1 MKTRSSAKIISLVLL
16 TTVILASCVDE
27 APSALQLEPTD
38 SDPTPTLTPVPTEK
52 PAPTGYITYLTQSG
66 DTLPVV
72 SAHFGVEP
80 YQIMYDGDLDPDLI
94 LPPGTRLDV
103 RDLLKETS
111 RSDILFL
118 DSDVVFS
125 PSTVGFDILAFAQEQ
140 EGFLG
145 QMEEQMTR
153 GLTPAAQIVYDLAL
167 EFSINPRILLTL
179 MEYESGW
186 VTRKPVDEFEL
197 SYPFGWEKRD
207 RTGTYF
213 QTGWAITQLSQG
225 YYGWRDG
232 SLTELTFTDGA
243 ALRLSPFLNAG
254 TVAVMYTLSQ
264 IHDREQWEAAL
275 YSPGNIVDIHFDLFG
290 DPQARTFGVEP
301 LLPEN
306 TEQPQLNLPIP
317 VNEKWNL
324 TGGPH
329 SAWGR
334 YGPRAALDFAPP
346 LDRAGCGNSQRWT
359 TAAAAG
365 RVVRA
370 GNGVV
375 VLDLDMDGYEQTG
388 WVLVYMHVANS
399 ERVQVGDVLKQD
411 DRIGHPSCEGGSSSG
426 IHIHIARK
434 FNGEWVLADGG
445 LPFVLS
451 GYRAKNGE
459 ETCDYAWWGWC
470 RGSLSNGE
478 YTAVADPFGNFWTRI
493 IRPESRPEFFFTPT
507 PMK

>member
-1 MKTRSSAKIISLVLL
+1 MKTRSSARIITLGLL
-16 TTVILASCVDE
+16 TAVILSACGLETPASNL
-27 APSALQLEPTD
+27 PEPTVA
-38 SDPTPTLTPVPTEK
+38 DPQPTLTSIPTEK

-72 SAHFGVEP
+72 AAHFGLEMHQVK
-80 YQIMYDGDLDPDLI
+80 YDEDLDREAL
-94 LPPGTRLDV
+94 LPPGTRLYV
-103 RDLLKETS
+103 RDLLDETTEP
-111 RSDILFL
+111 DNLFL

-125 PSTVGFDILAFAQEQ
+125 PSTVGFDILAFAEDQG
-140 EGFLG
+140 GFLA
-145 QMEEQMTR
+145 QLEEQMTR
-153 GLTPAAQIVYDLAL
+153 GSTPAAQIVHELAL
-167 EFSINPRILLTL
+167 EHSINPRILLSL

-186 VTRKPVDEFEL
+186 VTRKPADEFEL

-232 SLTELTFTDGA
+232 SLTELTLTDGTT
-243 ALRLSPFLNAG
+243 LRLSPFLNAG
-254 TVAVMYTLSQ
+254 TVAVMYTLAQ
-264 IHDREQWEAAL
+264 IHDRAEWEAAL
-275 YSPGNIVDIHFDLFG
+275 YGPGNLVDVHLDLFG
-290 DPQARTFGVEP
+290 DPQARANGVEP
-301 LLPEN
+301 LFPAG
-306 TEQPQLNLPIP
+306 TEQPLLNLPIP

-346 LDRAGCGNSQRWT
+346 LDRPGCGNSQRWT

-399 ERVQVGDVLKQD
+399 ERVQVGDVLAQD
-411 DRIGHPSCEGGSSSG
+411 DRVGHPSCEGGSSSG

-445 LPFVLS
+445 LPFVMS
-451 GYRAKNGE
+451 GYRAKNGDKP
-459 ETCDYAWWGWC
+459 CDYAWWGWC
-470 RGSLSNGE
+470 EGSLSNGE

-493 IRPESRPEFFFTPT
+493 IRPESRPEFFYTPT
-507 PMK
+507 PKK